1 MASKSGELLAGDYIE
16 GILAV
21 IDNDILA
28 EPNDLETEFAATV
41 SKIRDINSESC
52 FLCQNCRK
60 TYKTKRGLNRHQ
72 SAEHGDYTKTYEER
86 LPLDIFEQFLTTS
99 KVKLANDQCF
109 ESFMGEFSA
118 FLIDKE
124 CIKNVHKLISN
135 VVLSFKGD
143 AEKFYPAFYK
153 CISDAENPFGG
164 SLNKHAS
171 LLLGFELANHVL
183 GYLSGGS
190 LDEKDSVVQFK
201 YSSADLSDKEKS
213 IVFYLAGYVFSTFS
227 RRLRFTKKNNQNSPE
242 ILQEYLDT
250 LAAGKLGDEKQELPE
265 HKLVNTKNRGGLWKV
280 TAEVFE
286 IFCIAEQIFKKHTET
301 SSNKIDGQLITK
313 AVLEDTGVLAN
324 FSKLKSNMNHADN
337 EITKNILEDLIHLYI
352 KTRTFSLVR
361 SKMDAHKLLLRK
373 NKARS
378 LRTGIKKSCDTPV
391 SS

>member
-1 MASKSGELLAGDYIE
+1 
-16 GILAV
+16 
-21 IDNDILA
+21 
-28 EPNDLETEFAATV
+28 
-41 SKIRDINSESC
+41 
-52 FLCQNCRK
+52 
-60 TYKTKRGLNRHQ
+60 
-72 SAEHGDYTKTYEER
+72 
-86 LPLDIFEQFLTTS
+86 
-99 KVKLANDQCF
+99 
-109 ESFMGEFSA
+109 MGEFSA
-118 FLIDKE
+118 FVINKE
-124 CIKNVHKLISN
+124 CITNFHKLISN

-143 AEKFYPAFYK
+143 AEKFYLAFYK

-190 LDEKDSVVQFK
+190 LEKDSVVQFK
-201 YSSADLSDKEKS
+201 YSSADLSNKEKS
-213 IVFYLAGYVFSTFS
+213 IVFYLAGYVFSTFA
-227 RRLRFTKKNNQNSPE
+227 RRLRFTKKNNHNTE
-242 ILQEYLDT
+242 IVQEYLAI

-265 HKLVNTKNRGGLWKV
+265 HKLVNTKNRNGLWKV

-301 SSNKIDGQLITK
+301 CSNKIDGQLITK

-324 FSKLKSNMNHADN
+324 FSKLKSSINYADN

-361 SKMDAHKLLLRK
+361 NKTDAHKLLLRE

-378 LRTGIKKSCDTPV
+378 LRTGIKKSCDTPA
-391 SS
+391 SSRNLLRRIQKQLF

>member
-1 MASKSGELLAGDYIE
+1 MASKRDELLAGDDTE

-41 SKIRDINSESC
+41 SKIWDINLGSC

-72 SAEHGDYTKTYEER
+72 SAEHGDYTKGYEER

-153 CISDAENPFGG
+153 CISDAENPFGA

-190 LDEKDSVVQFK
+190 LEKDSLAQFK
-201 YSSADLSDKEKS
+201 YSSADLSDK
-213 IVFYLAGYVFSTFS
+213 
-227 RRLRFTKKNNQNSPE
+227 
-242 ILQEYLDT
+242 
-250 LAAGKLGDEKQELPE
+250 
-265 HKLVNTKNRGGLWKV
+265 
-280 TAEVFE
+280 
-286 IFCIAEQIFKKHTET
+286 
-301 SSNKIDGQLITK
+301 
-313 AVLEDTGVLAN
+313 
-324 FSKLKSNMNHADN
+324 
-337 EITKNILEDLIHLYI
+337 
-352 KTRTFSLVR
+352 
-361 SKMDAHKLLLRK
+361 
-373 NKARS
+373 
-378 LRTGIKKSCDTPV
+378 
-391 SS
+391 

>member
-1 MASKSGELLAGDYIE
+1 MASKSEELLAGNDIE

-21 IDNDILA
+21 INNDILA

-41 SKIRDINSESC
+41 SKIQEINSESC
-52 FLCQNCRK
+52 FLCQIAEK
-60 TYKTKRGLNRHQ
+60 HKTKRGLNRHQ

-86 LPLDIFEQFLTTS
+86 LPLNIFEQFVTTS

-118 FLIDKE
+118 FVINKE
-124 CIKNVHKLISN
+124 CMKIVHKLISN

-171 LLLGFELANHVL
+171 LLLGFKLANHVL
-183 GYLSGGS
+183 G
-190 LDEKDSVVQFK
+190 
-201 YSSADLSDKEKS
+201 
-213 IVFYLAGYVFSTFS
+213 YLAGYVFSTFA
-227 RRLRFTKKNNQNSPE
+227 RRLRFTKKNNHNTE
-242 ILQEYLDT
+242 IVQEYLAI

-265 HKLVNTKNRGGLWKV
+265 HKLVSTKNRGGLWKV

-301 SSNKIDGQLITK
+301 YSNKIDGQLITK
-313 AVLEDTGVLAN
+313 PVLEGKGVLGN
-324 FSKLKSNMNHADN
+324 F
-337 EITKNILEDLIHLYI
+337 
-352 KTRTFSLVR
+352 
-361 SKMDAHKLLLRK
+361 
-373 NKARS
+373 
-378 LRTGIKKSCDTPV
+378 
-391 SS
+391 